1 MASTALRDV
10 LDRRCSSSMSLTRSS
25 TSEAVAMVKS
35 IFSPSSREL
44 RNFWKDS
51 QRSAPR
57 RESSISFRKSYKVSI
72 GDHVKRWLMSKDVKL
87 GVL

>member
-25 TSEAVAMVKS
+25 TSEAVALVKS
-35 IFSPSSREL
+35 IFSPLWREL

-51 QRSAPR
+51 QRRAPR
-57 RESSISFRKSYKVSI
+57 RSSSIGFRESYKVSI
-72 GDHVKRWLMSKDVKL
+72 GDRAKDWSTSKDVKL